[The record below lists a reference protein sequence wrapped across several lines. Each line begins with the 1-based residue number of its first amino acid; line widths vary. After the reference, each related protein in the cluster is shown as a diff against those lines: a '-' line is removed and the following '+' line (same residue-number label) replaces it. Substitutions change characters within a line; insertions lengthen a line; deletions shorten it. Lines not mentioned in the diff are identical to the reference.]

1 MTGSRTVS
9 LKEAKVADSSR
20 EPRDVL
26 ADLFGRLGRRD
37 QEGQAGEGGLD
48 LGGIGEQFTEFLSM
62 PLDLTTLLIERSTD
76 MAELVLATLAE
87 AGYVVV
93 KGTTPL

>member
-1 MTGSRTVS
+1 M
-9 LKEAKVADSSR
+9 

-26 ADLFGRLGRRD
+26 SGLFERIGRAK
-37 QEGQAGEGGLD
+37 QEGGDGGLAGI
-48 LGGIGEQFTEFLSM
+48 GGLGEQFAEFLTM
-62 PLDLTTLLIERSTD
+62 PLDLAVLLMERSTE